1 MRPGRR
7 RDGAGTLRAAAAVHY
22 ASAAERE
29 RATRRLGPAP
39 TAFVAPPGVD
49 RPPVRRLADDGGLAA
64 RHPELAGR
72 TLVCFLGRLTAS
84 KRLDLLIEAFAEVA
98 AAEAAA
104 HLAVAGPDDEGLGA
118 GLRARV
124 ARLGLEGRV
133 SFLGLVTGPAKAALL
148 GRSRVLVSASEEEG
162 FAVAVAEAMAAA
174 IPVVVSEEVALQREV
189 AAAGAGLVV
198 PLAPRPLAAAVLRF
212 VADAELAARCGAN
225 GRALAWTRLSWDQAA
240 AGLERMYQQVL
251 ADARPA
257 ARPAQG
263 QRGRPAAAS
272 RPAAGRGEPGRARSP
287 SCSQIQA

>member
-1 MRPGRR
+1 
-7 RDGAGTLRAAAAVHY
+7 V
-22 ASAAERE
+22 
-29 RATRRLGPAP
+29 
-39 TAFVAPPGVD
+39 VPPGVD
-49 RPPVRRLADDGGLAA
+49 RPPVRRLVDDGGLAA

-98 AAEAAA
+98 AAEQAA
-104 HLAVAGPDDEGLGA
+104 HLAVAGPDEEGLGSE
-118 GLRARV
+118 LRASV

-148 GRSRVLVSASEEEG
+148 GRSRVLVLPSQGEG
-162 FAVAVAEAMAAA
+162 FGLAVAEAMAAA
-174 IPVVVSEEVALQREV
+174 IPVVVSEGVALHREV

-212 VADAELAARCGAN
+212 VGDAELAARCGAN

-240 AGLERMYQQVL
+240 AGLERIYQQVVAGARL
-251 ADARPA
+251 AARKPA
-257 ARPAQG
+257 AGPAQG
-263 QRGRPAAAS
+263 QRGLPAAAS
-272 RPAAGRGEPGRARSP
+272 RPLPPGCSEPGRARSP